1 MRTAVLVLLVV
12 PLGLALAAPAVAR
25 VPHRAEC
32 HKLTQQMARY
42 ERDLGWA
49 LERDNELWADA
60 NVRQIAHLE
69 ARRDR
74 LCPHLR
80 EPGFGERIG
89 SALLQA
95 LILSGK
101 VAKTAFTLGLL

>member
-1 MRTAVLVLLVV
+1 VRPVVLIALVAVIA
-12 PLGLALAAPAVAR
+12 LGIAAPVAAY
-25 VPHRAEC
+25 PHRAEC
-32 HKLTQQMARY
+32 QKLTQQMARY

-49 LERDNELWADA
+49 LERDNELWAEA

-89 SALLQA
+89 AALMQA
-95 LILSGK
+95 LVLSAK

>member
-1 MRTAVLVLLVV
+1 MRIAILALVA
-12 PLGLALAAPAVAR
+12 PLALALAAPVDAR
-25 VPHRAEC
+25 VPHRREC
-32 HKLTQQMARY
+32 HKLTQQIARY

-49 LERDNELWADA
+49 LERDNELWAQA

-69 ARRDR
+69 DRRDR

-80 EPGFGERIG
+80 QPGFAERVG
-89 SALLQA
+89 GAVVSALLLA
-95 LILSGK
+95 GK

>member
-1 MRTAVLVLLVV
+1 MRIAV
-12 PLGLALAAPAVAR
+12 LALAAPLAVALAAPAAAR

-32 HKLTQQMARY
+32 HKLTQQIARY

-49 LERDNELWADA
+49 LERDNELWAQA

-69 ARRDR
+69 DRRDR

-80 EPGFGERIG
+80 QPGFAERAG
-89 SALLQA
+89 AALVQA
-95 LILSGK
+95 LVLAGK
-101 VAKTAFTLGLL
+101 VAKTALTLGLL